1 MRIINHSL
9 LIMENRA
16 LRDKLDKSDSA
27 GDGDCVTL
35 AGVTLKCAFYILLSA
50 LSFAI
55 AFFWVQNASAAMLI
69 EGTVYVIVALAVSAI
84 PLVIFSIIMA
94 IFPNSAMVLGPFFSV
109 FAGLALGFIAALFD
123 LVLNGIAFICI
134 VASTTTCFT
143 VIFFDS
149 LLKKKIKNGFL
160 RFFPIFFISI
170 VAIFAVLAII
180 ALTVEKYALLFSEG
194 LLILTVIFIILP
206 TFMASI
212 LLMFHMSVIY
222 KLVEYKADK
231 KYEWFLAYSL
241 SQLFIMVYGLVFK
254 MIIVALSSAKV
265 IKR

>member
-16 LRDKLDKSDSA
+16 LRDKLDKRDSA
-27 GDGDCVTL
+27 GDCVTL

-94 IFPNSAMVLGPFFSV
+94 IFPSSAMVLGPFFSV

-134 VASTTTCFT
+134 VASTTTT
-143 VIFFDS
+143 M
-149 LLKKKIKNGFL
+149 FL
-160 RFFPIFFISI
+160 YNCSH
-170 VAIFAVLAII
+170 
-180 ALTVEKYALLFSEG
+180 K
-194 LLILTVIFIILP
+194 
-206 TFMASI
+206 
-212 LLMFHMSVIY
+212 
-222 KLVEYKADK
+222 
-231 KYEWFLAYSL
+231 
-241 SQLFIMVYGLVFK
+241 
-254 MIIVALSSAKV
+254 
-265 IKR
+265 